1 MMVSYKPT
9 QGASISIPLTGFG
22 TDLRN
27 SIGVQTVKDDGFI
40 INVGHHLHVS
50 RTTSSG
56 PAIPRAPVA

>member
-40 INVGHHLHVS
+40 INVVITFTSPAAPHQDMPSQLH
-50 RTTSSG
+50 
-56 PAIPRAPVA
+56 PWA